1 MGARGAQAMLIA
13 CSPAG
18 DSPEHAGLV
27 HAALPEHAVVASG
40 AVSARGGCNAVSAGP
55 LQVSA
60 MERAGPLRLEGGQN
74 WQGWAELPLLS
85 SLPLSLP
92 PSLCALQS
100 IWPVQGEQ

>member
-1 MGARGAQAMLIA
+1 MLIP

-40 AVSARGGCNAVSAGP
+40 AVGARGGRNALSAGP

-60 MERAGPLRLEGGQN
+60 VEGAGPFSLEGGQN
-74 WQGWAELPLLS
+74 WQGWAELPLPL

-92 PSLCALQS
+92 PPLCTLQS